1 MGGERDGVRTNVRT
15 RTGDVTA
22 IGRISALASCSGCA
36 GPGKTEQRKRGLMTK
51 PFKMDLLCSIVLE
64 RIVPVMM
71 VGGAWKG
78 KGAGKREG
86 LVQTWVFAC

>member
-1 MGGERDGVRTNVRT
+1 
-15 RTGDVTA
+15 
-22 IGRISALASCSGCA
+22 
-36 GPGKTEQRKRGLMTK
+36 MTK

-86 LVQTWVFAC
+86 LVQTWVFACRGGWKKRKNVSSPVHLTLSPLVLKLLLFLSPSYYFTSSKESLA